1 MFLRSMLILA
11 KFLARKIIKTFEF
24 NKAEVLYFSCWWTR
38 RERDRVRGEST

>member
-24 NKAEVLYFSCWWTR
+24 NKAEVLYFSCLVDK
-38 RERDRVRGEST
+38 ERAGQSKR